1 MRNLM
6 WATLAAGAILA
17 GGEAAWA
24 SDTVRL
30 GGPAAQAGVD
40 GGTDT
45 FLVHRRGGYGGGFGG
60 RSYYG
65 GGYGGRSYYGGGYGG
80 RSYYG
85 GGYGGRSYYGGYYGR
100 PFVSVGFY
108 GRPYY
113 SGYYRPYYYP
123 SYYPT
128 YYPTYY
134 SQPYYSY
141 DAEYY
146 YPIAGQVQQA
156 ATVQGNGS
164 YQSPAPQIFIPHGN
178 SDGTFP
184 YDGDP
189 RNVVP
194 MPSQNNRPNPAPGV
208 LPIDGKL
215 VSLPNEIN
223 GGVLPVGLPAPPRVS
238 TPTAPRVTYPAYGD
252 EPIAPAPRKV
262 DR

>member
-17 GGEAAWA
+17 GSEAAWA

-30 GGPAAQAGVD
+30 GGPAAQASVD

-45 FLVHRRGGYGGGFGG
+45 FLVHRRGGYG
-60 RSYYG
+60 
-65 GGYGGRSYYGGGYGG
+65 
-80 RSYYG
+80 YG

-100 PFVSVGFY
+100 SFAYY

-123 SYYPT
+123 RAYSYYYPT
-128 YYPTYY
+128 YYPAYY
-134 SQPYYSY
+134 YQPYYSY
-141 DAEYY
+141 SADYY
-146 YPIAGQVQQA
+146 YPIAGQIQQA

-164 YQSPAPQIFIPHGN
+164 YQSPAPQIFVPQGN
-178 SDGTFP
+178 SDSTFP

-194 MPSQNNRPNPAPGV
+194 MPSQNNRTNPAPGV

-215 VSLPNEIN
+215 VSLPNEIS

-238 TPTAPRVTYPAYGD
+238 TPTAPRVTYPTYGD
-252 EPIAPAPRKV
+252 EPIVPAPRKV
-262 DR
+262 NR